1 MNTKLQKIIVQMSK
15 CALYCITF
23 QLSFYTLAISYDIEA
38 QNKSLKEIEIF
49 FEAENATLHEVFH
62 KIEKLTDFT
71 FAYLDDE
78 LPEKRVTLPAKKQTA
93 EKLLKQIAHQA
104 GVAFR
109 RVGLTIHVKPRSSLH
124 KYAVREEDTS
134 LQEGLLQHT
143 VTGKVTDENGSPLPG
158 ATILEK
164 GTTNGVVT
172 DAEGQYTLTVSNENA
187 VLSFSFV
194 GYVAEEIPL
203 QGRALL
209 DVSLVPDLTA
219 LQEVVVVGYG
229 TQEKRDLTGAVASV
243 QEEDFTQ
250 GVTNS
255 ALQLLNGRA
264 AGVFVSQSSSAPGAE
279 LSVRVR
285 GAGSINS
292 DNDVLIVV
300 DGLPSASTQALS
312 PDDIESIE
320 VLKDASA
327 AAIYGTRAAN
337 GVILITTKKGQKGKV
352 RVDYSGYIGTQEVAE
367 RIDMLSAR
375 DYMQVLN
382 ELLEAQ
388 GEAPRFTQEEINAIG
403 EGTDW
408 QEEVFQTAIA
418 QSHQLSISGGSEKS
432 NYYVGLNYLN
442 QDGIVKGS
450 DFQRYNL
457 RFNQEVRPVDK
468 LKLNFNLNFNRNV
481 TQSILSSNAAN
492 ESAGPINTAIQY
504 DPTISTALDEDGIY
518 QRNPLVNLENPL
530 ALVNGVDDQT
540 IVNRAYGTISA
551 DYELIEGLTA
561 TARLGID
568 LRNQRRDFYNSRLTM
583 AGRSAGGIGEVE
595 SEEENH
601 WLAEFFGTYKKTFN
615 KHHDLTVLGGFT
627 LEEFDNR
634 RVLASSQGFLS
645 DVTGTNLLQ
654 SGDGDEG
661 DNVESGRNI
670 NRLNSFIGRVNY
682 TLFDKYLLTASVR
695 ADGTSRFAEGNKY
708 AIFPSVSMA
717 WRISD
722 ESFFP
727 QDQVLTDLKLRVGY
741 GQLGN
746 QAIDNFETIQT
757 FRAAGNAVLGDGL
770 VQGVA
775 PARIPNNELQ
785 WETSEEF
792 NFGLDFAFFGGRL
805 SGSVDYFI
813 KTTKDQLFNR
823 PVPATTGFNSVRV
836 NFGEVRNSGVELLLE
851 SVNIDKDLKWTTT
864 LTMAALKNEVRE
876 LPEFIPEIISGNI
889 GSFTSNFLIVR
900 EGETLRSFYGYEITG
915 IFQEGDDIANS
926 AQPDALPGHPIYRDL
941 NNDRA
946 ITSDDRVVLGK
957 PLPDLTF
964 GINNSFQYKGFGLD
978 IFFIGVRGI
987 EALNNNI
994 LESLFPINFERNRI
1008 AEHYLNRWTPAN
1020 PGAKF
1025 PSGVNPSSYGGGR
1038 AVNSLTVSDASFLR
1052 LKTVT
1057 LSYEVPVADN
1067 LKFLDRLSFYI
1078 AGDNL
1083 FTITDFVGYDPD
1095 ANAGTGGNDPT
1106 LGIAKT
1112 SYNSY
1117 PLNRT
1122 FRLGAKIGF

>member
-1 MNTKLQKIIVQMSK
+1 MNTKVQKILVQMSK
-15 CALYCITF
+15 CALYYIVF

-38 QNKSLKEIEIF
+38 QNKSLKKIEIF
-49 FEAENATLHEVFH
+49 LGAENATLNEVFH
-62 KIEKLTDFT
+62 KIEELTDFT

-78 LPEKRVTLPAKKQTA
+78 LPNEMVTLPAKRQSA
-93 EKLLKQIAHQA
+93 EKLLRQIAYQA

-109 RVGLTIHVKPRSSLH
+109 RVGLTIHVKPRSSLD
-124 KYAVREEDTS
+124 KYAVQEEHTN
-134 LQEGLLQHT
+134 LPRGVVQYT
-143 VTGKVTDENGSPLPG
+143 VTGKVTDENGNPLPG
-158 ATILEK
+158 ATVLEK
-164 GTTNGVVT
+164 GTANGVVT
-172 DAEGQYTLTVSNENA
+172 GADGQYTLNVSDENA

-194 GYVAEEIPL
+194 GYMGEEIPL
-203 QGRALL
+203 QGRARL
-209 DVSLVPDLTA
+209 DVSMVPDLTS
-219 LQEVVVVGYG
+219 LQEIVVVGYG
-229 TQEKRDLTGAVASV
+229 TQERKDLTGAVSSV

-250 GVTNS
+250 GITNS

-264 AGVFVSQSSSAPGAE
+264 AGVFVSQSSSAPGGGI
-279 LSVRVR
+279 SVRVR

-292 DNDVLIVV
+292 NNDVLIVV
-300 DGLPSASTQALS
+300 DGLPGAPTQALS
-312 PDDIESIE
+312 PEDIESIE

-337 GVILITTKKGQKGKV
+337 GVILITTKKGQNGKV
-352 RVDYSGYIGTQEVAE
+352 KVDYSGYIGTQEVAE

-382 ELLEAQ
+382 ELLEEQ
-388 GEAPRFTQEEINAIG
+388 GDAPRFTQEEINAIG
-403 EGTDW
+403 DGTDW

-418 QSHQLSISGGSEKS
+418 QSHQVSISGGSEKS
-432 NYYVGLNYLN
+432 NYYVGINYLN
-442 QDGIVKGS
+442 QDGIVEGS
-450 DFQRYNL
+450 SFQRYNL

-481 TQSILSSNAAN
+481 TESILSSNAAN
-492 ESAGPINTAIQY
+492 ESAGPINTAIQF
-504 DPTISTALDEDGIY
+504 DPTISTALDENGFY
-518 QRNPLVNLENPL
+518 PRNPLVNLENPL
-530 ALVNGVDDQT
+530 ALVNGVNDKS
-540 IVNRAYGTISA
+540 IVNRAFGTIST
-551 DYELIEGLTA
+551 DYELVDGLTA
-561 TARLGID
+561 TVRLGID
-568 LRNQRRDFYNSRLTM
+568 LRNARSDFYNSRLTTT
-583 AGRSAGGIGEVE
+583 GRGAGGIGEVTSQE
-595 SEEENH
+595 NNH
-601 WLAEFFGTYKKTFN
+601 WLAEFFGTYKRTFRE
-615 KHHDLTVLGGFT
+615 HHNLTVLGGFT

-634 RVLASSQGFLS
+634 RVVASSRGFIS

-670 NRLNSFIGRVNY
+670 NRLNSFIGRINY

-708 AIFPSVSMA
+708 AVFPSVALA

-727 QDQVLTDLKLRVGY
+727 KDHVLHELKLRAGY

-746 QAIDNFETIQT
+746 QGINNFETIQT

-770 VQGVA
+770 IQGVA

-792 NFGLDFAFFGGRL
+792 NFGLDFALFAGRL

-813 KTTKDQLFNR
+813 KNTKDQLFNR
-823 PVPATTGFNSVRV
+823 PVPATTGFSSVRV
-836 NFGEVRNSGVELLLE
+836 NFGEVRNTGLELFLE
-851 SVNIDKDLKWTTT
+851 SVNVDQDLKWTTT
-864 LTMAALKNEVRE
+864 LTMATLKNEVRA
-876 LPEFIPEIISGNI
+876 LPEFTPEIISGNI
-889 GSFTSNFLIVR
+889 GTFTSNFLIVR
-900 EGETLRSFYGYEITG
+900 EGEPLRSFYGYEITG

-941 NNDRA
+941 DNDGA

-964 GINNSFQYKGFGLD
+964 GINNSFRYKGFGLD

-994 LESLFPINFERNRI
+994 LESLFPINFDRNRI
-1008 AEHYLNRWTPAN
+1008 SEHYLNRWTPGN
-1020 PGAKF
+1020 PNAEF

-1038 AVNSLTVSDASFLR
+1038 AVNSLTVSDASFFR

-1067 LKFLDRLSFYI
+1067 LKFLDRLSVYL

-1095 ANAGTGGNDPT
+1095 ANAGTGGDNPT